1 MKTKKPMKESRSV
14 KSIQIFPEDTNHHNT
29 MFGGKLMAEIDEI
42 AAIAAMRHSGN
53 SVVTASTDS
62 VDFLQPIGTGEVISL
77 VSFVTY
83 AGKSSMEICVK
94 VISEDNIN
102 QKKHLAAYSFLT
114 FVALDKEGNKAEV
127 PAIYPETDDEKWFY
141 ESAQDRVKL
150 RQERRKV
157 SKKTLDFMSTKLYI

>member
-1 MKTKKPMKESRSV
+1 MSEKKPMKESRSV

-42 AAIAAMRHSGN
+42 AAIAAMRHSGS

-62 VDFLQPIGTGEVISL
+62 VDFLKPIRTGEIVSL
-77 VSFVTY
+77 VSFVTH

-94 VISEDNIN
+94 VISEDIINN
-102 QKKHLAAYSFLT
+102 QKHLSAYSFLT
-114 FVALDKEGNKAEV
+114 FVALDKEGNKALV
-127 PAIYPETDDEKWFY
+127 PSIYPETEDEKWFY
-141 ESAQDRVKL
+141 ETAKERVQLRHDR
-150 RQERRKV
+150 RDE

>member
-1 MKTKKPMKESRSV
+1 MEEKKAMKQSRSV

-62 VDFLQPIGTGEVISL
+62 VDFLQPIRTGEVLSL
-77 VSFVTY
+77 VSFVTH
-83 AGKSSMEICVK
+83 AGTSSMEICVK

-102 QKKHLAAYSFLT
+102 HQKHLAAYSFLT
-114 FVALDKEGNKAEV
+114 FVALDKEGKKTKV

-141 ESAQDRVKL
+141 ESAKERVNL
-150 RQERRKV
+150 RHERRHE